1 MKGPVEVMP
10 ELEDP
15 EGQRSGEKKMPKAPK
30 QKEESACNHTK
41 EGVECP
47 VHGTKGCPDER

>member
-1 MKGPVEVMP
+1 MP

-15 EGQRSGEKKMPKAPK
+15 EGQKQGDKKMPKAPK

-47 VHGTKGCPDER
+47 VHGTKGCPTER